1 MHRLTPE
8 REKEIRDQLITARDI
23 NLSDYASFF
32 CSMDIKSLL
41 LEIDAL
47 RDEFSKAQAFGEI
60 KYNRN
65 KKLMQE
71 RDALRAELDEAVTEF
86 CKKITSMQKE
96 RDAAL
101 VRVKKLRKA
110 KE

>member
-41 LEIDAL
+41 WEIDAL
-47 RDEFSKAQAFGEI
+47 RVENARLAQVPVKWNEDCYQQGYEA
-60 KYNRN
+60 
-65 KKLMQE
+65 
-71 RDALRAELDEAVTEF
+71 AL
-86 CKKITSMQKE
+86 QE

-101 VRVKKLRKA
+101 VRVKKLGKA